1 MLPRVLDQIFKS
13 SSKVQ
18 MNMYESKKKKKHRR
32 LLSLLSFFI
41 SLFIHSLQADPS
53 IAGHS
58 ATIGTEKIVESGLIR
73 PEKPLAPVGPIREHR
88 NRHRVVKHA

>member
-18 MNMYESKKKKKHRR
+18 MNMYESKKKKHRR

-88 NRHRVVKHA
+88 NRHRVAKHA